1 MCRSECSRCATGL
14 IQSGFEAGSPRR
26 ARSSMIFRLPAP
38 FNGTLA
44 VSTAPAPV
52 TRSRGLGGFVVFCP
66 DDTGREPLIDV
77 AGPVPHEAG
86 RQTEKW
92 RPVAAET
99 PGFEGACGW
108 EP

>member
-77 AGPVPHEAG
+77 AGPASHEAG
-86 RQTEKW
+86 
-92 RPVAAET
+92 
-99 PGFEGACGW
+99 
-108 EP
+108 